1 VAFWDAPTFADG
13 DPERIKP
20 WCQVSTGTEMDEKG
34 ELQALDA
41 ETWQKRRDRLMEL
54 GGPPGAWARS
64 EN

>member
-1 VAFWDAPTFADG
+1 
-13 DPERIKP
+13 
-20 WCQVSTGTEMDEKG
+20 MDEKG